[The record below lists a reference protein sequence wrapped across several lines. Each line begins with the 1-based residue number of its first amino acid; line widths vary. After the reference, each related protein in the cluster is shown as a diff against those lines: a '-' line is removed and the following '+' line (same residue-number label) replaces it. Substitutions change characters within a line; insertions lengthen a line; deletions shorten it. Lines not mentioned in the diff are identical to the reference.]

1 MTPSFLRTPAER
13 MPGYQTFQL
22 HDVIPRNFQEV
33 LHYIA
38 GPTSLESQGK
48 NHDGSLEKTSKT
60 EKRSTV
66 VGDLDLLQD
75 TTEVKKP
82 EVAEEDETQQKREEK
97 EVDEEEEEEEALKLE
112 EPLVKLVRYDSS
124 VPNALDNLL
133 PEREGGQSEHSEAIR
148 SRITHEGSES
158 EGKEFLPIQVRRSK
172 FILPP
177 LPGLTDKHVKRIT
190 LFAPQDFVFQ

>member
-1 MTPSFLRTPAER
+1 VTPSFLRTPAER

-38 GPTSLESQGK
+38 GPTSLESEGK
-48 NHDGSLEKTSKT
+48 SHNGSLEKTSKT
-60 EKRSTV
+60 EKRSTD
-66 VGDLDLLQD
+66 VGNLDLLQD

-82 EVAEEDETQQKREEK
+82 EEDEEQQKRK
-97 EVDEEEEEEEALKLE
+97 EEEEEAEALKLE

-133 PEREGGQSEHSEAIR
+133 PEREGGESEHSEAIR

-158 EGKEFLPIQVRRSK
+158 EGNEFLPIQVRRSK

-190 LFAPQDFVFQ
+190 LFAPQDFIFQ